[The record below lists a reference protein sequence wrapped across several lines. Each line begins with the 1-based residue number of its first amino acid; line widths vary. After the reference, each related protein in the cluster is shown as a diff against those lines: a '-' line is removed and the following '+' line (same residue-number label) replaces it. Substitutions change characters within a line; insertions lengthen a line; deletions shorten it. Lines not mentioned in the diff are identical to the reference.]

1 MQPINL
7 TLGNLNIL
15 SLYPNMESLARLCVN
30 FYLMLR
36 NMEHR
41 MFTGIIEGLGEVKY
55 VTTTNNKNTGS
66 SIRIRIALGR
76 LSKGLKTGSSV
87 SVNGA
92 CLTITRI
99 RNHEADFDVIDETAK
114 RTCLSHLK
122 IGDKVNIERSL
133 RLGDRLEGHLVLG
146 HIEGTGRI
154 DKILRSE
161 AETRIWIK
169 VENIKLLNSII
180 PKGSIAID
188 GVSLTV
194 ADMTYDKISLALIP
208 HTLAHTTLGSKTK
221 GNCVNM
227 ETDLLGKY
235 ITKGLPKN

>member
-1 MQPINL
+1 
-7 TLGNLNIL
+7 
-15 SLYPNMESLARLCVN
+15 
-30 FYLMLR
+30 
-36 NMEHR
+36 

-66 SIRIRIALGR
+66 SMRIRIALGR

-92 CLTITRI
+92 CLTITRV

-114 RTCLSHLK
+114 QTCLSRLK
-122 IGDKVNIERSL
+122 TGDKVNIERSL

-146 HIEGTGRI
+146 HVEGTGKI
-154 DKILRSE
+154 DKILKTKTGTE
-161 AETRIWIK
+161 IWIK
-169 VENIKLLNSII
+169 VENIKLLNSIV

-194 ADMTYDKISLALIP
+194 VEMTNNEISLAIIP
-208 HTLAHTTLGSKTK
+208 HTLGRTTLGSKVK
-221 GNCVNM
+221 GSCVNI
-227 ETDLLGKY
+227 ETDLLCKY
-235 ITKGLPKN
+235 ITRELPQE

>member
-1 MQPINL
+1 
-7 TLGNLNIL
+7 
-15 SLYPNMESLARLCVN
+15 
-30 FYLMLR
+30 MLR

-55 VTTTNNKNTGS
+55 VTTTNNKNTWS

-146 HIEGTGRI
+146 HVEGTG
-154 DKILRSE
+154 KINKVLKT
-161 AETRIWIK
+161 ETGMKIWIK

-194 ADMTYDKISLALIP
+194 VEMTNDKISLALIP
-208 HTLAHTTLGSKTK
+208 HTLGCTTLGSKLK
-221 GNCVNM
+221 GSCVNI

-235 ITKGLPKN
+235 ITRELPQD

>member
-1 MQPINL
+1 MFR
-7 TLGNLNIL
+7 NI
-15 SLYPNMESLARLCVN
+15 
-30 FYLMLR
+30 
-36 NMEHR
+36 EHR

-55 VTTTNNKNTGS
+55 VTTTINKNTGS
-66 SIRIRIALGR
+66 SMRIRIALGR

-92 CLTITRI
+92 CLTITRV

-114 RTCLSHLK
+114 LTCLSHLK
-122 IGDKVNIERSL
+122 TGDKVNIERSL

-146 HIEGTGRI
+146 HVEGTGKI
-154 DKILRSE
+154 NKILKT
-161 AETRIWIK
+161 ETGTKIWIK

-194 ADMTYDKISLALIP
+194 VEMTTDEISHAIIP
-208 HTLAHTTLGSKTK
+208 HTLGRTTLGSKLK
-221 GNCVNM
+221 GSCVNI
-227 ETDLLGKY
+227 ETDLLSKY
-235 ITKGLPKN
+235 ITRELPQD